1 MDNKIKQ
8 MKKYNLLMIMAFL
21 GMLFSSCLTSE
32 KREGVQNFSEK
43 SEDEKQGSKTLVAN
57 LPMLIDS
64 TNYIVFSIRDN
75 KIQERKS
82 GSYDSQNWYNN
93 YLDNLIFQNIETQ
106 ETHILTKKKIK
117 IVSYERLLDSLNPSL
132 NTTLY
137 KVIDSF
143 PKNEKQ
149 ETFTSLYLSTN
160 NGKNFTKIT
169 KTDEHLHSW
178 NYIPETNSIYFITND
193 DLDGNR
199 KLNEKDGQSMHS
211 VSVNDFTRKDLLVEE
226 LKGLN

>member
-1 MDNKIKQ
+1 MNGKI
-8 MKKYNLLMIMAFL
+8 MKYNLLMIMAFL
-21 GMLFSSCLTSE
+21 GMLLSSCLKSTDGE
-32 KREGVQNFSEK
+32 NINTFSEK
-43 SEDEKQGSKTLVAN
+43 SEEEKQISKNLVAD

-75 KIQERKS
+75 KIQERKRGLYKS
-82 GSYDSQNWYNN
+82 GNWYNN

-106 ETHILTKKKIK
+106 ETHILTKKEIK
-117 IVSYERLLDSLNPSL
+117 IISYERLLDSLNPSL

-143 PKNEKQ
+143 PKNETQ

-160 NGKNFTKIT
+160 DGKNFTKIT
-169 KTDEHLHSW
+169 KTNEHLHSW
-178 NYIPETNSIYFITND
+178 NYIVETNTIYFITKD
-193 DLDGNR
+193 DIDNNR
-199 KLNEKDGQSMHS
+199 KLDNKDEQSMHS
-211 VSVNDFTRKDLLVEE
+211 VSVNDFKRVDLLVEE